1 MTKISV
7 NEKGELRVDGVPKK
21 IDDLTQEFL
30 EKLVDDSLESKVDYE
45 IEGDMPLASFFE
57 TLRDGTKE
65 GSELRKAKEE
75 REKKTEDAV
84 AAGKWLIEEC
94 GDVPISDAKSGLFDR

>member
-7 NEKGELRVDGVPKK
+7 DEKGELKVDGEPKK
-21 IDDLTQEFL
+21 IADLTQEFL

-45 IEGDMPLASFFE
+45 IEGDMPLAGFFE

-75 REKKTEDAV
+75 REKKTKVAA
-84 AAGKWLIEEC
+84 AAGKKFAEEHGVVPI
-94 GDVPISDAKSGLFDR
+94 GDVEKWHIQ

>member
-1 MTKISV
+1 MTTISV
-7 NEKGELRVDGVPKK
+7 NVKGELRVDGEPKK
-21 IDDLTQEFL
+21 IADLTQEFL

-45 IEGDMPLASFFE
+45 IEGDMPLAGFFE

-75 REKKTEDAV
+75 RVKKAEDAV
-84 AAGKWLIEEC
+84 VAGKKFIEGH
-94 GDVPISDAKSGLFDR
+94 GDAPISDVEKWRIQ

>member
-1 MTKISV
+1 MTIISV
-7 NEKGELRVDGVPKK
+7 DARGELRIDGVPKK

-84 AAGKWLIEEC
+84 AAGKRLIEEY

>member
-84 AAGKWLIEEC
+84 AAGKRLIEEY
-94 GDVPISDAKSGLFDR
+94 GDVPISAAKSGLFDR

>member
-7 NEKGELRVDGVPKK
+7 NEKGELRVDGEPKK
-21 IDDLTQEFL
+21 IADLTQEFL

-45 IEGDMPLASFFE
+45 IEGDMPLAGFFE

-65 GSELRKAKEE
+65 GSALRKAKEE
-75 REKKTEDAV
+75 REKKTKDAV
-84 AAGKWLIEEC
+84 AAGKNIVEEH
-94 GDVPISDAKSGLFDR
+94 GDVSISDDKEWRIQ

>member
-1 MTKISV
+1 MTKITV
-7 NEKGELRVDGVPKK
+7 DEKGELKVDGELKT
-21 IDDLTQEFL
+21 IADLTQDFL

-45 IEGDMPLASFFE
+45 IEGNMPLASFFE

-75 REKKTEDAV
+75 RERKNEGSAV
-84 AAGKWLIEEC
+84 AREKSIEDR
-94 GDVPISDAKSGLFDR
+94 GDASMDGVSG

>member
-7 NEKGELRVDGVPKK
+7 DEKGELKVDGEPKK
-21 IDDLTQEFL
+21 IADLTQEFL

-45 IEGDMPLASFFE
+45 IEGDMPLAGFFK

-65 GSELRKAKEE
+65 GSELRIAKEE
-75 REKKTEDAV
+75 REKKTKV
-84 AAGKWLIEEC
+84 VIAAGKNVVEEH
-94 GDVPISDAKSGLFDR
+94 GDVSISDDKEWRIQ

>member
-75 REKKTEDAV
+75 REKKVEDAV
-84 AAGKWLIEEC
+84 AAGRKLIEEY